1 MTLRKRL
8 VVVVAILG
16 CLAVSCG
23 LPLAAFLAVFRA
35 SPDFAW
41 FVNFFSPVSINQG
54 TLVAGMGMPLEE
66 VRRRSTFELGD
77 AKPSLEWARH
87 SGGPRGIL
95 GGVFFDF
102 ELMGTGMGFR
112 GCRFFNVTLREASRV
127 ETVERIVLIASK
139 DSVSWKGIKGVLHD
153 TQGRLKAAGWT
164 PDSSTTGTAEAELE
178 RVSQGSAPT
187 EATPS
192 FAWTK
197 GNTRLSFRALSQG
210 DRFTPRDE
218 FDQEVQISQIR

>member
-8 VVVVAILG
+8 AVAVAILG
-16 CLAVSCG
+16 FLGLSCG

-35 SPDFAW
+35 SPEFAW

-54 TLVAGMGMPLEE
+54 TLVAGMGMPLDE
-66 VRRRSTFELGD
+66 VRRRSTFELGK
-77 AKPSLEWARH
+77 ATPSLEWARR
-87 SGGPRGIL
+87 SRGPRGIL

-102 ELMGTGMGFR
+102 ELTGMGMGFR
-112 GCRFFNVTLREASRV
+112 GCRFFNVTLQEASGV
-127 ETVERIVLIASK
+127 ERVERILLIASK
-139 DSVSWKGIKGVLHD
+139 DPVSWKRIKGVLHD

-164 PDSSTTGTAEAELE
+164 ADSSTTGTAEEELE

-197 GNTRLSFRALSQG
+197 GNTRLSFRARSQG

-218 FDQEVQISQIR
+218 FDQEVQISPTR

>member
-8 VVVVAILG
+8 AVAVAILG
-16 CLAVSCG
+16 FLGVSCG
-23 LPLAAFLAVFRA
+23 LPLVAFLAVFHA
-35 SPDFAW
+35 SPEFAW

-54 TLVAGMGMPLEE
+54 TLVAGIGMPLDE

-87 SGGPRGIL
+87 SRGPRGIL
-95 GGVFFDF
+95 GGVLFDF
-102 ELMGTGMGFR
+102 ELMGTGMGFCR
-112 GCRFFNVTLREASRV
+112 CRFFSVTLQEASG
-127 ETVERIVLIASK
+127 VERVDGIVLIASK
-139 DSVSWKGIKGVLHD
+139 DSLTWRGIKDVLHD

-164 PDSSTTGTAEAELE
+164 ADSSPTGTAETLLE
-178 RVSQGSAPT
+178 RVSQGSAPA

-197 GNTRLSFRALSQG
+197 GNTRVSFRALSQG
-210 DRFTPRDE
+210 DRFIPINE
-218 FDQEVQISQIR
+218 FDQEVQISPIR